1 VESERRRPRRDIQRH
16 SHLPSCYASS
26 GGLLAK
32 KIYGVTTLCRGVI
45 MPCRGATTL
54 RRDVTTLCRGVTTL
68 CRGVTTLCRG
78 VTTLCRDVTTLC
90 RGVTTLCHGVTTL
103 CRGVTTL
110 CRGATTLRHG
120 VTTLCRGVT
129 TLCRGV
135 TTLCH
140 GVTKIRRKVS
150 TGTPTSSSALA
161 PHSDDTE
168 ETPRNPVR
176 QNARPILAL
185 AGFKC
190 AISVI
195 KYQEFMPDPSDG
207 VQDACR
213 FVELIGDFVPVGFL
227 EELVS

>member
-1 VESERRRPRRDIQRH
+1 VEPERQRPHRDIQRH
-16 SHLPSCYASS
+16 SHLPSSYACS
-26 GGLLAK
+26 GGLLSK
-32 KIYGVTTLCRGVI
+32 QIHGVTTLCCGV
-45 MPCRGATTL
+45 TTL

-68 CRGVTTLCRG
+68 RRS
-78 VTTLCRDVTTLC
+78 VTTLC

-110 CRGATTLRHG
+110 CRGVTTLRHGVTTLCRGVTTLRHG

-140 GVTKIRRKVS
+140 DVTKIRRKVS

-161 PHSDDTE
+161 PHSDDTA
-168 ETPRNPVR
+168 ETPRNPAR

-185 AGFKC
+185 AGFKSV
-190 AISVI
+190 ISVI
-195 KYQEFMPDPSDG
+195 KYQEFTPDPSDASAMASRGMG
-207 VQDACR
+207 V
-213 FVELIGDFVPVGFL
+213 F
-227 EELVS
+227 